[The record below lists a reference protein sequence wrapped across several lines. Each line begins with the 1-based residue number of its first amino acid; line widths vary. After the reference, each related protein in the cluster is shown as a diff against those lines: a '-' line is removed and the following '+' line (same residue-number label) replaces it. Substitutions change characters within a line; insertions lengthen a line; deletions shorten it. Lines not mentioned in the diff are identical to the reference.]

1 MIATSIFIALLAL
14 DAGLILLAL
23 FGGESRLYADILAA
37 VGAAFL
43 SWYLALATLAGNV
56 GEQIPVPLTTAANTT
71 ALTENITESITTA
84 EYTLQAVPAI
94 DPSFGLLLSG
104 VAAIATVLALALVI
118 SLALDHLQ
126 ET

>member
-1 MIATSIFIALLAL
+1 MIATSIFIALLVT

-43 SWYLALATLAGNV
+43 SWYLALATLAGNI

-71 ALTENITESITTA
+71 TLTENITESITTA
-84 EYTLQAVPAI
+84 EYTLQTVTTI
-94 DPSFGLLLSG
+94 DPSFGFFLSG
-104 VAAIATVLALALVI
+104 VAAVASVLALALVI
-118 SLALDHLQ
+118 SLGLDYLQ

>member
-1 MIATSIFIALLAL
+1 MIATSIFIALLLL
-14 DAGLILLAL
+14 DAALIIVAL

-56 GEQIPVPLTTAANTT
+56 GDQIPLPALTTENLTVLTDANTT
-71 ALTENITESITTA
+71 SITIA
-84 EYTLQAVPAI
+84 EYALQPVTTI

-104 VAAIATVLALALVI
+104 VAAVATILAFALVVN
-118 SLALDHLQ
+118 LGLDYLQ